1 MIVTI
6 RGIDLDR
13 RICHARVAHGAMS
26 VLTYASDC
34 ESALIRSIRD
44 DAAVDIDVHAGEIV
58 RADIVI
64 GGAS

>member
-13 RICHARVAHGAMS
+13 RICHARDAHGAMS